1 MKNDLSLWLG
11 TQQSY
16 EAYLEASAKADAR
29 RDAAMRADDMEEEDE
44 DAVDVSHM
52 YKVQGS
58 VAVINIAGSLVEGH
72 AGWGKYYGITGY
84 LDIRQALTLAL
95 SNAQVGS
102 ILLYTS
108 SGGGHV
114 AGCHETAQLIQ
125 RINKVKPVV
134 TYNGSNMGSACT
146 WLAASAREIF
156 VAETANSGSIGIIMV
171 HASRE
176 KQLKQDGINVT
187 VIRAG
192 AEKALATPYEDLS
205 EKAKEVLQG
214 KANAL
219 YDIFISHVADCRN
232 VSTAVADSKF
242 GQGREFF
249 GKQAVESGLA
259 DKLGTFEDAFS
270 RASDLANKVIKK
282 AQGSSTVVTRNFGA
296 TNSSTVP
303 ANAGV
308 AQAGNPDNPPIAQ
321 GSTMPTPLSD
331 EQIAA
336 MAAGVELNAADAS
349 TQTAMGAASKPA
361 DTTAPATPAAT
372 PGTAPAA
379 TSTTVDAMA
388 VLQGMLATAQAD
400 LVATKAEVLAAKAET
415 ETAKAAAEA
424 AKASLAP
431 FVEIARASVKTMGL
445 HFGLNAEAVAAM
457 SADQVL
463 SEQQRL
469 AKMFQE
475 KFKAGGVAATTA
487 KEVETKKASAVP
499 AMFAVL
505 TQTQAK

>member
-1 MKNDLSLWLG
+1 MKNDMSLWLG

-16 EAYLEASAKADAR
+16 ETYVEAVAKAQAR
-29 RDAAMRADDMEEEDE
+29 RDAVMSADDMMDDEDE
-44 DAVDVSHM
+44 AVDVSHM
-52 YKVQGS
+52 LKIQGN
-58 VAVINIAGSLVEGH
+58 VAVITIAGSLVEGH

-84 LDIRQALTLAL
+84 LDIREALTQALT
-95 SNAQVGS
+95 NAGVGS
-102 ILLYTS
+102 ILLYTA

-114 AGCHETAQLIQ
+114 AGCHETAQLIR
-125 RINKVKPVV
+125 RIDKVKPVV

-146 WLAASAREIF
+146 WLGASAREIF

-176 KQLKQDGINVT
+176 KQLKQDGISVT

-192 AEKALATPYEDLS
+192 AEKALASPYEDLT
-205 EKAKEVLQG
+205 EKAKEILQG
-214 KANAL
+214 QANAL
-219 YDIFISHVADCRN
+219 YDIFIGHVADARGLATN
-232 VSTAVADSKF
+232 VADSKF

-270 RASDLANKVIKK
+270 RASALAMKVMKK
-282 AQGSSTVVTRNFGA
+282 AQGTSSVVTRTFGA
-296 TNSSTVP
+296 TNSATVP
-303 ANAGV
+303 VNAG
-308 AQAGNPDNPPIAQ
+308 AAPAGTPDNPPIAQ
-321 GSTMPTPLSD
+321 GSNMPNPLSA

-349 TQTAMGAASKPA
+349 TQTAMEA
-361 DTTAPATPAAT
+361 TTTTPATPAAT
-372 PGTAPAA
+372 PAAASSPATPAA
-379 TSTTVDAMA
+379 APSVDALA
-388 VLQGMLATAQAD
+388 VVQNMLATAQAD
-400 LVATKAEVLAAKAET
+400 LVSAKAEVLAAKAEV
-415 ETAKAAAEA
+415 TAAQASAQA
-424 AKASLAP
+424 AKDALAP

-457 SADQVL
+457 STEQVL
-463 SEQQRL
+463 SEQTRL

-487 KEVETKKASAVP
+487 KDTADKKESAVP

-505 TQTQAK
+505 TKNAK

>member
-1 MKNDLSLWLG
+1 
-11 TQQSY
+11 
-16 EAYLEASAKADAR
+16 
-29 RDAAMRADDMEEEDE
+29 
-44 DAVDVSHM
+44 
-52 YKVQGS
+52 
-58 VAVINIAGSLVEGH
+58 
-72 AGWGKYYGITGY
+72 
-84 LDIRQALTLAL
+84 
-95 SNAQVGS
+95 
-102 ILLYTS
+102 
-108 SGGGHV
+108 
-114 AGCHETAQLIQ
+114 
-125 RINKVKPVV
+125 
-134 TYNGSNMGSACT
+134 
-146 WLAASAREIF
+146 
-156 VAETANSGSIGIIMV
+156 
-171 HASRE
+171 
-176 KQLKQDGINVT
+176 
-187 VIRAG
+187 
-192 AEKALATPYEDLS
+192 
-205 EKAKEVLQG
+205 
-214 KANAL
+214 
-219 YDIFISHVADCRN
+219 
-232 VSTAVADSKF
+232 
-242 GQGREFF
+242 
-249 GKQAVESGLA
+249 
-259 DKLGTFEDAFS
+259 
-270 RASDLANKVIKK
+270 
-282 AQGSSTVVTRNFGA
+282 
-296 TNSSTVP
+296 
-303 ANAGV
+303 
-308 AQAGNPDNPPIAQ
+308 
-321 GSTMPTPLSD
+321 MPTPLSD